1 MVSCEPSTIRNKG
14 DEEMKRLST
23 ALLAVGLLA
32 LAACGGR
39 SANNTAANTAVNDVY
54 NVSPDDLGAGN
65 EAGGNGSEA
74 NASGG
79 SNASGNASGNATY

>member
-1 MVSCEPSTIRNKG
+1 MVCSEPPTIRTKG

-23 ALLAVGLLA
+23 ALLAVGLIA

-39 SANNTAANTAVNDVY
+39 PANNSAANTVVNDVY

-65 EAGGNGSEA
+65 ELGNDVGGNGS
-74 NASGG
+74 G
-79 SNASGNASGNATY
+79 SNASAGSNTSGNAQ

>member
-1 MVSCEPSTIRNKG
+1 
-14 DEEMKRLST
+14 MKRLST

-32 LAACGGR
+32 LAACGG
-39 SANNTAANTAVNDVY
+39 SPANNAAANTAVNDVY

-65 EAGGNGSEA
+65 VAGNESDG

-79 SNASGNASGNATY
+79 SNASGNASGNAQ

>member
-1 MVSCEPSTIRNKG
+1 
-14 DEEMKRLST
+14 MKRLST
-23 ALLAVGLLA
+23 ALLAAGLLA

-39 SANNTAANTAVNDVY
+39 PANNTAANAAVNDVY

-65 EAGGNGSEA
+65 EAGNDVVGNGS
-74 NASGG
+74 G